1 MKRVI
6 TTALMV
12 GTTVAAVSLTVPANA
27 ATVSSSTSPSRAV
40 FVQNN
45 DAHGNTLV
53 AYDRR
58 GDGSL
63 AEAGRYPTGG
73 KGGVLAGAGID
84 ATASQGSL
92 AYDRRSGNLY
102 VANAGSDSVT
112 VFAVHGSKLVR
123 RQVVS
128 SGGDF
133 PVSITVHGNLV
144 YVLNARGGG
153 SIQGYLQVAGR
164 LVPIGP
170 WHRSVGLDPQQ
181 TQESGNAPSDIAFTP
196 DGTRLVVTTKNGAN
210 SIDIFRVGLFGPSA
224 RPTVTTLPG
233 AVPFAVDFDAAGH
246 LAVAEAGPN
255 AVATFTINRDDTL
268 TAVDHSATGQVATCW
283 IVAVD
288 GKLYAAN
295 GGSSSISGFTVNRRG
310 ALTALGTTSA
320 DAGTTDLAASS
331 DGKNLYART
340 GIDGH
345 INAFRINADGSLT
358 RLGSVTVPHGV
369 SAEGIV
375 AL

>member
-1 MKRVI
+1 MKRVF
-6 TTALMV
+6 TAAVLAV
-12 GTTVAAVSLTVPANA
+12 GTPLTVVTPTVPAS
-27 ATVSSSTSPSRAV
+27 ATTGTASHQNRAV

-45 DAHGNTLV
+45 DANSNTLV

-63 AEAGRYPTGG
+63 VEAGRYATGG
-73 KGGVLAGAGID
+73 KGGVLDGAGID

-92 AYDRRSGNLY
+92 AYDRHSGLLY
-102 VANAGSDSVT
+102 AANAGSDSITAFSVRGDR
-112 VFAVHGSKLVR
+112 VVR

-133 PVSITVHGNLV
+133 PVSIAVHDNLV

-164 LVPIGP
+164 LIPIRS
-170 WHRSVGLDPQQ
+170 WHRSLGLDPAQ

-210 SIDIFRVGLFGPSA
+210 SIDIFRVGPLGPSA
-224 RPTVTTLPG
+224 KPTVTTLPG

-255 AVATFTINRDDTL
+255 AVATFAVNRDDTL
-268 TAVDHSATGQVATCW
+268 TPLHHSATGQVATCW
-283 IVAVD
+283 IIAVG
-288 GKLYAAN
+288 GKLYASN
-295 GGSSSISGFTVNRRG
+295 GGSGTISGYTVNRRG
-310 ALTALGTTSA
+310 TLTPLGITST
-320 DAGTTDLAASS
+320 DAGPTDLAASS
-331 DGKNLYART
+331 DGANLYART
-340 GIDGH
+340 GKDGH
-345 INAFRINADGSLT
+345 VNAYRINPDGSLS

-369 SAEGIV
+369 SAQGIV